1 MGCETELSILKLATA
16 LVFKEGEG
24 AVSSVTLP
32 DADETF
38 EVGTP
43 AVISGWGKTI
53 WGGPLSDVLMA
64 ADINIVSDEVI
75 VFISDSFCFS
85 KKSRQKC

>member
-1 MGCETELSILKLATA
+1 MGCETELSILKLANA

-32 DADETF
+32 EADDTF

-43 AVISGWGKTI
+43 AVISGWGATI

-64 ADINIVSDEVI
+64 ADVNIVSDEGI
-75 VFISDSFCFS
+75 F
-85 KKSRQKC
+85 